1 MGVHDDLLAQ
11 WINALPPA
19 TDAAAAAAIT
29 ATGTELLDRWQEPH
43 RHYHTIDHLAAM
55 LSIVDAH
62 PEEAD
67 DPQSVRL
74 AAWFHDAVYN
84 PRSDSNE
91 ELSARLAER
100 TLPALGVHAIQV
112 AEVARLVR
120 MTAGHDPVPGDR
132 NGALLADADLAILAS
147 SATDYRAY
155 VRAVRAEYAHVP
167 NDAFNV
173 GRAAVLRSLLDLPAL
188 FRIPALA
195 ARWEEAARRNV
206 SAELASRMP
215 AEPRIAS

>member
-1 MGVHDDLLAQ
+1 VGVHDDLLAQ
-11 WINALPPA
+11 WIKALPPA
-19 TDAAAAAAIT
+19 PDPAAGAAIT
-29 ATGTELLDRWQEPH
+29 ATGAELLDRWQEPH
-43 RHYHTIDHLAAM
+43 RHYHTVDHLAAV
-55 LSIVDAH
+55 LSIVDAYAG
-62 PEEAD
+62 EAQ

-84 PRSDSNE
+84 PRGGNNE

-120 MTAGHDPVPGDR
+120 LTAGHDPAPGDR
-132 NGALLADADLAILAS
+132 NGALLGDADLAILAS
-147 SATDYRAY
+147 PAPEYRAY

-167 NDAFNV
+167 DDAFNA

-206 SAELASRMP
+206 RAELNSRIP
-215 AEPRIAS
+215 GSNVA